1 MDEQFVHEDQ
11 MRNART
17 QGVGS
22 MVSEQNRQNALELMQ
37 KMHKI
42 DTQNAAA
49 KARIENNLDKALQ
62 CVDNVRDFVGSPE
75 HILGNPKTKH
85 GEIAE
90 NVDVWFH
97 NADQIMR
104 NRKADATFEG
114 VGRTVATDY
123 KVHGV
128 DVQSKYINGANNS
141 LSHVL
146 KHMEDY
152 IGNYEAFG
160 KDGYYVIPKDQ
171 YELIQRVLKD
181 DKEISSKGFF
191 IQSIENS
198 KGLGTCTITNSTFVD
213 NLDFIKGKFDILDF
227 NNNLTQGL
235 YYPLMDIKVKT
246 SAKIRNSRF
255 LSHTPS
261 FAKKYSKSGL
271 DRQDELL
278 YLHNESDYDPAE
290 ILIDNDVFVGKEKF
304 DFAHSEEQKEH
315 RMIGKSEEQE
325 ELLAIKGPSSKLFR
339 YNKDAMGTVSN
350 CTFTNMGKCVS
361 GMDTVTNCIFDGCS
375 YAVDECCYKVKESR
389 FYNCALACQK
399 LFGQA
404 VVSNCQF
411 VNCKGEELITS
422 GLNAEVKVE
431 DCEFSNI
438 RLVEDGFTYYFR
450 SMIVFG
456 TADSKFA
463 NAGRWSEVN
472 RCIFNGICI
481 SRKSN
486 RTPKSD
492 EHAYVICAQ
501 VTSVDK
507 FKFARARVADCT
519 FTNCASVNSK
529 LINTEPYDSLFG
541 KKHNYMA
548 VSSRNNSGL
557 NDIGDPSSFVASSN
571 VKLKETDAN
580 GNKIGSSL
588 SVN

>member
-1 MDEQFVHEDQ
+1 M
-11 MRNART
+11 
-17 QGVGS
+17 
-22 MVSEQNRQNALELMQ
+22 
-37 KMHKI
+37 
-42 DTQNAAA
+42 
-49 KARIENNLDKALQ
+49 
-62 CVDNVRDFVGSPE
+62 
-75 HILGNPKTKH
+75 
-85 GEIAE
+85 
-90 NVDVWFH
+90 
-97 NADQIMR
+97 
-104 NRKADATFEG
+104 
-114 VGRTVATDY
+114 
-123 KVHGV
+123 
-128 DVQSKYINGANNS
+128 
-141 LSHVL
+141 
-146 KHMEDY
+146 
-152 IGNYEAFG
+152 
-160 KDGYYVIPKDQ
+160 
-171 YELIQRVLKD
+171 
-181 DKEISSKGFF
+181 
-191 IQSIENS
+191 
-198 KGLGTCTITNSTFVD
+198 
-213 NLDFIKGKFDILDF
+213 
-227 NNNLTQGL
+227 
-235 YYPLMDIKVKT
+235 
-246 SAKIRNSRF
+246 
-255 LSHTPS
+255 
-261 FAKKYSKSGL
+261 
-271 DRQDELL
+271 
-278 YLHNESDYDPAE
+278 
-290 ILIDNDVFVGKEKF
+290 
-304 DFAHSEEQKEH
+304 
-315 RMIGKSEEQE
+315 
-325 ELLAIKGPSSKLFR
+325 
-339 YNKDAMGTVSN
+339 
-350 CTFTNMGKCVS
+350 
-361 GMDTVTNCIFDGCS
+361 
-375 YAVDECCYKVKESR
+375 
-389 FYNCALACQK
+389 
-399 LFGQA
+399 
-404 VVSNCQF
+404 VSNCQF

-571 VKLKETDAN
+571 VKLKEIDAN

>member
-1 MDEQFVHEDQ
+1 
-11 MRNART
+11 
-17 QGVGS
+17 
-22 MVSEQNRQNALELMQ
+22 MQ
-37 KMHKI
+37 
-42 DTQNAAA
+42 
-49 KARIENNLDKALQ
+49 
-62 CVDNVRDFVGSPE
+62 
-75 HILGNPKTKH
+75 
-85 GEIAE
+85 
-90 NVDVWFH
+90 
-97 NADQIMR
+97 
-104 NRKADATFEG
+104 
-114 VGRTVATDY
+114 
-123 KVHGV
+123 
-128 DVQSKYINGANNS
+128 
-141 LSHVL
+141 
-146 KHMEDY
+146 
-152 IGNYEAFG
+152 
-160 KDGYYVIPKDQ
+160 
-171 YELIQRVLKD
+171 
-181 DKEISSKGFF
+181 
-191 IQSIENS
+191 
-198 KGLGTCTITNSTFVD
+198 
-213 NLDFIKGKFDILDF
+213 
-227 NNNLTQGL
+227 LT
-235 YYPLMDIKVKT
+235 
-246 SAKIRNSRF
+246 
-255 LSHTPS
+255 
-261 FAKKYSKSGL
+261 
-271 DRQDELL
+271 
-278 YLHNESDYDPAE
+278 
-290 ILIDNDVFVGKEKF
+290 
-304 DFAHSEEQKEH
+304 
-315 RMIGKSEEQE
+315 
-325 ELLAIKGPSSKLFR
+325 
-339 YNKDAMGTVSN
+339 
-350 CTFTNMGKCVS
+350 
-361 GMDTVTNCIFDGCS
+361 
-375 YAVDECCYKVKESR
+375 ESR

-472 RCIFNGICI
+472 RCLFNGICI